1 MPEIIKLLGSTKR
14 NEDRENVHHL
24 EIAEVVLVHC
34 NIVNNDYQQ
43 DSWILYTF
51 VHNKLLGQLLDISL
65 TNFTFLN
72 TFDSE
77 FWYIEVLFS
86 DINSKCLK
94 QWCSVVVVNT
104 TAPFIQQSLN
114 LGSVQVEILLVVC
127 FRFAMV
133 KISGNGSGWK

>member
-14 NEDRENVHHL
+14 NENRENVHHL

-114 LGSVQVEILLVVC
+114 LGSVKVEILLVVC

-133 KISGNGSGWK
+133 TISGNGSGWK